1 MEYKNTSKRFR
12 EIVRVMA
19 KYGFGYIVG
28 NKVKSKGSPAKNLRM
43 AFEELG
49 PTFIKIGQILST
61 HPEMLPEEYIEE
73 LSKLQNNAKPVSYDE
88 ISQLF
93 KKEFGET
100 IDNVFLSFEKKP
112 IASASIAQAYKAV
125 LNDGTVVI
133 VKIQRPGISEG
144 MEQDITILKKIFKLT
159 RAKLQDALIDPAE
172 ALDEVLEYTRQELNF
187 NNEAKAIEKFHDN
200 NKDVKFVGCPKV
212 IWSITSSRV
221 ITMNFIDGI
230 MINDKENLIDNG
242 YDMNDI
248 GRKLALSYCK
258 QIFDDGFF
266 HGDPHPG
273 NIMIEDKKIYFI
285 DFGLMG
291 TISDSL
297 KASLNDM
304 MIAVAT
310 KDIDKMM
317 SSILAI
323 GILKGSINK
332 DMLYDDINYL
342 FSTYL
347 SLPLSSIKISQ
358 LLKEVSDIANRNNI
372 RLPKDLTLLIR
383 SMVIIEGVIAE
394 ISPEINILEIAVP
407 YVKSTNRASLFPSF
421 NDLLTN
427 SLLYVK
433 DYFEITPKLSR
444 VLTTLLDGK
453 LKIQFQHKD
462 LQEPIQDLNKMAN
475 RMIFALIAGALII
488 GSSLILN
495 TNIGPKVFGISI
507 IGISGYVFAAVMG
520 IWLLISI
527 IRSGKL

>member
-1 MEYKNTSKRFR
+1 
-12 EIVRVMA
+12 
-19 KYGFGYIVG
+19 
-28 NKVKSKGSPAKNLRM
+28 
-43 AFEELG
+43 
-49 PTFIKIGQILST
+49 
-61 HPEMLPEEYIEE
+61 
-73 LSKLQNNAKPVSYDE
+73 
-88 ISQLF
+88 
-93 KKEFGET
+93 
-100 IDNVFLSFEKKP
+100 
-112 IASASIAQAYKAV
+112 
-125 LNDGTVVI
+125 
-133 VKIQRPGISEG
+133 
-144 MEQDITILKKIFKLT
+144 
-159 RAKLQDALIDPAE
+159 
-172 ALDEVLEYTRQELNF
+172 
-187 NNEAKAIEKFHDN
+187 
-200 NKDVKFVGCPKV
+200 
-212 IWSITSSRV
+212 
-221 ITMNFIDGI
+221 
-230 MINDKENLIDNG
+230 
-242 YDMNDI
+242 
-248 GRKLALSYCK
+248 
-258 QIFDDGFF
+258 
-266 HGDPHPG
+266 
-273 NIMIEDKKIYFI
+273 
-285 DFGLMG
+285 MG

-317 SSILAI
+317 SSMLAI

-433 DYFEITPKLSR
+433 EYFEITPKLSR